1 MLEGLMGDL
10 KKFLQIKDNK
20 ERYFSAM
27 ID

>member
-10 KKFLQIKDNK
+10 KKFLQMEDNK
-20 ERYFSAM
+20 ERYFSAI